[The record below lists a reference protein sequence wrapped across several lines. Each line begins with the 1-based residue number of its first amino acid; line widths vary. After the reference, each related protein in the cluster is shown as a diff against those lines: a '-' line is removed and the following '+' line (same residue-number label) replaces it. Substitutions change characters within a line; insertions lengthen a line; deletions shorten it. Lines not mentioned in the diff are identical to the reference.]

1 MSAASRIR
9 HSFVGRCAR
18 QAIHVLYRL
27 EHRGDAPVRYR
38 LPGGVSID
46 LYPEG
51 EIAEFLAFQ
60 RLFEQTELALV
71 SAFLKPGMKVVDVG
85 ANIGLYSILA
95 DKCVG
100 PSGKVWGFEPS
111 PESFV
116 RLKKNL
122 LLNDCRRVESFRIAL
137 SDRADTEMHLK
148 RDRGFGDAY
157 RYLVTTS
164 STGPT
169 SGEELESVPV
179 TTLDRWAR
187 EHAIDRI
194 DFLKVDIEGGE
205 FHMLRGSQEVL
216 RANPRIVVFF
226 ESEQDWCRRAGCRQE
241 DAFALLENLGFGL
254 YGWNNRART
263 WESDAKALLSAGM
276 VWAARD
282 RSQLPTL

>member
-18 QAIHVLYRL
+18 QAIHVLYHL
-27 EHRGDAPVRYR
+27 EHRGKATVRYR

-100 PSGKVWGFEPS
+100 PSGTVWGFEPS

-122 LLNDCRRVESFRIAL
+122 LLNDCRRVEPFRIAL
-137 SDRADTEMHLK
+137 SDRADTAMHLK

-164 STGPT
+164 STGQT

-187 EHAIDRI
+187 ENTIDRI

-205 FHMLRGSQEVL
+205 FHMLRGSEEVL

-226 ESEQDWCRRAGCRQE
+226 ESEQDWCRRAGCRQQ

-263 WESDAKALLSAGM
+263 WESDAKTLLSAGM

-282 RSQLPTL
+282 RAQLPAI